1 MSGQPRPEHD
11 MSAADDIHQRTRA
24 GETVSFRGSRVKQAA
39 LLGTG
44 VAMTGVGV
52 ALIGLGD
59 FGVQAIGWVAAVFF
73 GLCTVALMRDVI
85 APKPVLAF
93 DASGVSAGQGFYF
106 ARADWDQIADAYV
119 ATFSG
124 QAKTRA
130 PMIELHPGETP
141 RVTNRHGKSH
151 RTQPDVSGAYRRPD
165 GTTPSGRLVMIPR
178 VVAGM
183 SQADTVELVGELAAR
198 HHRTR

>member
-1 MSGQPRPEHD
+1 

-39 LLGTG
+39 LLGAG
-44 VAMTGVGV
+44 VAMTTVGV

-73 GLCTVALMRDVI
+73 GLCTVALMRDMI
-85 APKPVLAF
+85 APKPALAF
-93 DASGVSAGQGFYF
+93 DANGVCAGQGFYF
-106 ARADWDQIADAYV
+106 ARAAWDQIADTYV
-119 ATFSG
+119 ATFTT

-141 RVTNRHGKSH
+141 RLTSRNGKPR
-151 RTQPDVSGAYRRPD
+151 RTDPDVSGAYRRPD
-165 GTTPSGRLVMIPR
+165 GTTPKGRLVLIPR

-183 SQADTVELVGELAAR
+183 SQEDTVELVGELVTR
-198 HHRTR
+198 HNRTR

>member
-1 MSGQPRPEHD
+1 MHGRAHAGHDRP
-11 MSAADDIHQRTRA
+11 QT
-24 GETVSFRGSRVKQAA
+24 
-39 LLGTG
+39 
-44 VAMTGVGV
+44 
-52 ALIGLGD
+52 
-59 FGVQAIGWVAAVFF
+59 
-73 GLCTVALMRDVI
+73 
-85 APKPVLAF
+85 VLAF
-93 DASGVSAGQGFYF
+93 DGSGVCAGQGIYF

-141 RVTNRHGKSH
+141 RVTSRHGNPR

-183 SQADTVELVGELAAR
+183 SQHDTVELVDELATR